1 MRPAEFAMLRSPASP
16 PVACRECFYLCPRF
30 GKLRAFGV
38 GEVGRKLER
47 LRHELAG
54 AKSRGRRR
62 DVRGRE
68 AEAMHPAV
76 DFQPDAEDMR
86 AMPGFEERELPVLVH
101 EGLERVARRRLEF
114 FGIADTLEQD
124 DARGASRL
132 SQRDCFFNPGDGEC
146 VGRRKRFRDRNE
158 SVAVGI
164 RLDDCEHPAARS
176 EFADPRKIV
185 PERRRVDD
193 SAQRRAQNAPSP

>member
-1 MRPAEFAMLRSPASP
+1 MRPAEFAMLRSPASD
-16 PVACRECFYLCPRF
+16 PVAAANRFDLCPRSRM
-30 GKLRAFGV
+30 LRALGV
-38 GEVGRKLER
+38 GKVGRKLER

-54 AKSRGRRR
+54 AKPRGRRR
-62 DVRGRE
+62 DVRGRK

-86 AMPGFEERELPVLVH
+86 AIPGFEERELPVLVH
-101 EGLERVARRRLEF
+101 EGLERVARGSLEF
-114 FGIADTLEQD
+114 LGIADALEQD

-132 SQRDCFFNPGDGEC
+132 AERNRFFDPGDGEC
-146 VGRRKRFRDRNE
+146 IGRRKRFRDRNE
-158 SVAVGI
+158 SMAVGI
-164 RLDDCEHPAARS
+164 RLDDREHPAAGS

-193 SAQRRAQNAPSP
+193 SAQRSAQNAPSP